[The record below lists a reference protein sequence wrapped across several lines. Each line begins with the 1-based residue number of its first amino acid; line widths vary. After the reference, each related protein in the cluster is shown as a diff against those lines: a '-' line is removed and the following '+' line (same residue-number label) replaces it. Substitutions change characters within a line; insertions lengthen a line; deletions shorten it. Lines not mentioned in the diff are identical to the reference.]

1 MEDYI
6 WVDTRED
13 LNHAHETISSADFIS
28 LDTEYDSF
36 RYFRDKLCLIQIR
49 AKNSTFLL
57 DPLGD
62 LDLSFLGPVFANPQV
77 KVIAHAGDNDI
88 RLLKR
93 DYDFSFANIF
103 DTHRAA
109 LILGYE
115 QLSLSRLVGYF
126 VGVDLDKKKKTQ
138 RSRWDLRPLEEEQL
152 KYAALDVFY
161 LEDLYRRLTEL
172 LGKQGLGKE
181 ACEAFKQIVQ
191 VTWQERTLDTRG
203 HLRIKGYQELSGSER
218 TRLRKLFQWRFQKAR
233 ERNRS
238 SFMILSDDTLLK
250 LSRLEEVT
258 LSSITSQGLLP
269 RDKTRELG
277 TEIIR
282 LLSDPAETGQT
293 GEDRF
298 HGQEPA
304 RFAT

>member
-6 WVDTRED
+6 WVDTKED
-13 LNHAHETISSADFIS
+13 LQRALATISSADSIS

-49 AKNSTFLL
+49 AKDSTFLL

-62 LDLSFLGPVFANPQV
+62 LDLSFLGPVFANPEV

-93 DYDFSFANIF
+93 DYDFTFANIF

-115 QLSLSRLVGYF
+115 QLSLSRLVGHF
-126 VGVDLDKKKKTQ
+126 LGVELDKKKKMQ
-138 RSRWDLRPLEEEQL
+138 RSRWDIRPLEEEQL

-172 LGKQGLGKE
+172 LGKQGLGRE
-181 ACEAFKQIVQ
+181 AGEAFRQIVQ

-238 SFMILSDDTLLK
+238 SFMILSDETLLK
-250 LSRLEEVT
+250 LCRMEEVT
-258 LSSITSQGLLP
+258 LSSITSQGLLS

-282 LLSDPAETGQT
+282 LLSDRSEMDLTDDSDFSRPGA
-293 GEDRF
+293 
-298 HGQEPA
+298 A
-304 RFAT
+304 LAT